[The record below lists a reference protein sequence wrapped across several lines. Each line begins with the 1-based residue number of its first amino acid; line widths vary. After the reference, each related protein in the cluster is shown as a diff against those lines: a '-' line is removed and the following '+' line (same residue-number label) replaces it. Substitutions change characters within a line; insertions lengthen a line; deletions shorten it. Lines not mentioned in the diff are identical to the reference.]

1 MKRKK
6 ETDERGFGLGWREKR
21 KEIAFTKSA
30 EFKLCQCL
38 LGGSGGELLRGKE
51 K

>member
-1 MKRKK
+1 M
-6 ETDERGFGLGWREKR
+6 EGGLDWGWREKR

-38 LGGSGGELLRGKE
+38 LRMGKGVSCLGA
-51 K
+51 KKSA